1 MKVLILG
8 ATGMVGHGVLR
19 ECLLA
24 DDVSEVLSI
33 GRAPL
38 PVAHPK
44 LTSLVRPDLADLS
57 DLEAVLRGVDACF
70 FCLGVSSLGM
80 DEATYRGLTHDLTLS
95 IAATL
100 ARASPQACFVYVS
113 GAGTDS
119 SEQGAR
125 MWARV
130 KGRTENAL
138 LRLPFRSAF
147 MFRPGAIQPLHGAR
161 SKVGWIHAFYVVLGP
176 LLALLRRL
184 WPRQVLS
191 TEVIGQAML
200 AAARRPGGHE
210 VVEAAGIHA
219 LSLGGGHAA

>member
-1 MKVLILG
+1 MKVLIFG

-33 GRAPL
+33 GRTPL
-38 PVAHPK
+38 PVEHPK
-44 LTSLVRPDLADLS
+44 LTSLVRADLADLS
-57 DLEAVLRGVDACF
+57 DLAAALQGVDACF

-80 DEATYRGLTHDLTLS
+80 DEATYRALTHDLTLS
-95 IAATL
+95 IAGTL
-100 ARASPQACFVYVS
+100 ARVSPQACFVYVS

-119 SEQGAR
+119 SEQGRR
-125 MWARV
+125 MWARI

-176 LLALLRRL
+176 LLSLLRRL

-191 TEVIGQAML
+191 TVVIGQAML

-210 VVEAAGIHA
+210 VVEADDIHA
-219 LSLGGGHAA
+219 LSLGGRHAA